1 MTLSELEPGKLAFV
15 AKIKVCDQSKGLA
28 NRLEAM
34 GIIPNKPI
42 TVIRKAWFGGPL
54 HVRIGA
60 TTEIAIRHQE
70 AKKIILQTR

>member
-1 MTLSELEPGKLAFV
+1 MTPSELKPGNIAFIEQIRV
-15 AKIKVCDQSKGLA
+15 SEQHQGLA

-42 TVIRKAWFGGPL
+42 TVLRKAWFGGPL

-70 AKKIILQTR
+70 AQNILLRPQ